1 MALSFGGGVY
11 SWASGQVIG
20 LFCCSG
26 CLWILFGLQQAT
38 AFWTTKNDRILPVH
52 VLLSGEMWLLILQIG
67 CPISIM
73 FITVYYIP
81 LYFQFIRGETAIRSA
96 VDSLPFLITL
106 VATILVS
113 GRLIGTF
120 GYYKTWFIAGSTLAL
135 VMSICLYKT
144 EVNTSHGKIYGYIII
159 GGIGSGLYMMNAGP
173 IMSTI
178 VPAEHVADTGTIF
191 GAVDVVSSSIS
202 VAIANSIFLNR
213 ATDNIQS
220 ILPHIPRSHVQEA
233 IAGVGASITEG
244 LSAHETDLVLEAI
257 MDAIKSVWIQVIA
270 TACLSFVL
278 SLLMRN
284 QKLGRLP

>member
-1 MALSFGGGVY
+1 MALSFGGGAY

-26 CLWILFGLQQAT
+26 SLWILFGLQQGT
-38 AFWTTKNDRILPVH
+38 AIWTTKDDRILPIH
-52 VLLSGEMWLLILQIG
+52 VLLSVEMWVLIMQIG

-81 LYFQFIRGETAIRSA
+81 LYFQFVRGETAIRSA

-106 VATILVS
+106 VAAMLLS

-120 GYYKTWFIAGSTLAL
+120 GYYKTWFIAGSALAL
-135 VMSICLYKT
+135 VMSICLYNT

-159 GGIGSGLYMMNAGP
+159 GGIGIGLYMMNAGP

-178 VPAEHVADTGTIF
+178 VPAEHVADVGTIF
-191 GAVDVVSSSIS
+191 GAVDVLSGSIG
-202 VAIANSIFLNR
+202 VAITNSIFLNK

-220 ILPHIPRSHVQEA
+220 ILPHVPRSDVQDA
-233 IAGVGASITEG
+233 IAGVGASITAG
-244 LSAHETDLVLEAI
+244 LSAHQTNLVLQAI
-257 MDAIKSVWIQVIA
+257 MDAIKSAWIQLIA
-270 TACLSFVL
+270 TACLSFML

-284 QKLGRLP
+284 QKLGR